1 MPIKSP
7 AKYPKGK
14 AETSLDNPYL
24 ANYDR
29 LFGRKYVVIYFPFAL
44 LPRLIARVGI
54 EFSKQKKKRN
64 SKLKLKKYIS
74 ASPQRKLQNFHML

>member
-1 MPIKSP
+1 M
-7 AKYPKGK
+7 
-14 AETSLDNPYL
+14 DNPYL

-54 EFSKQKKKRN
+54 EFSKQKKKTQF
-64 SKLKLKKYIS
+64 KIEIEKIYLG
-74 ASPQRKLQNFHML
+74 